1 MDFGKD
7 SSYSLILDLVR
18 KKSPI
23 SRVLLAK
30 KLGLSKVTV
39 SAIINELI
47 DEGLII
53 EIGEGAGGEKGGR
66 KPILLGLNASVKHAV
81 GVDIGTTNTVA
92 AIGNLRGEVLARI
105 QRPTRRNRSFQ
116 SVFKQV
122 GQLANEIIETSKID
136 RGSILG
142 VGISVPGLV
151 KSDEGVICVSPDLN
165 WENIEIKRALGEII
179 GFPVVSDNCTRAM
192 LLGAKWH
199 GKAKDARNVFY
210 VNIGYGIGSALMVN
224 NQIYSNHSEF
234 GHIHVSDKQVRCNC
248 GKFGC
253 LEAVASGNAIE
264 LAANNSVTV
273 KEKNND
279 WITAKTLAELART
292 GDVQAQDI
300 FFEAGQF
307 LGRATAIAANMFNP
321 DKIILGGGVTLAID
335 LLQEAL
341 QREYEKHTMSD
352 IKSST
357 VIEISPLGMDAGA
370 YGAIALA
377 LNKFLY
383 KTDRGQEL

>member
-1 MDFGKD
+1 MEFAAG
-7 SSYSLILDLVR
+7 SNYSLILDMVM

-23 SRVLLAK
+23 SRVQLAK
-30 KLGLSKVTV
+30 EFGLSKVTV

-53 EIGEGAGGEKGGR
+53 EIGEGVGCAKGGR
-66 KPILLGLNASVKHAV
+66 KPILLALNASFKYAI

-92 AIGNLRGEVLARI
+92 AIGNLRGEVLAKT
-105 QRPTRRNRSFQ
+105 QRPTRRNRSFK

-122 GQLANEIIETSKID
+122 CQLTNEIIKTSNID
-136 RGSILG
+136 RDSILG

-151 KSDEGVICVSPDLN
+151 KSEDGVICVSPDLS
-165 WENIEIKRALGEII
+165 WENVEINRTLSEMI

-210 VNIGYGIGSALMVN
+210 VNIGYGVGSALMIN

-234 GHIHVSDKQVRCNC
+234 GHIHVSDEQIRCNC

-264 LAANNSVTV
+264 LAANSTVHV
-273 KEKNND
+273 KEKNEGWVTVKNL
-279 WITAKTLAELART
+279 AKMARD
-292 GDVQAQDI
+292 GDSRANDI
-300 FFEAGQF
+300 FFDAGQF
-307 LGRATAIAANMFNP
+307 LGRAIAIAANMFNP

-335 LLQEAL
+335 FLQDAL
-341 QREYEKHTMSD
+341 QSEFEKHAMSA
-352 IKSST
+352 IKST
-357 VIEISPLGMDAGA
+357 TIIEISPLGVDAGA

-377 LNKFLY
+377 LNKLLY
-383 KTDRGQEL
+383 KADMGKI